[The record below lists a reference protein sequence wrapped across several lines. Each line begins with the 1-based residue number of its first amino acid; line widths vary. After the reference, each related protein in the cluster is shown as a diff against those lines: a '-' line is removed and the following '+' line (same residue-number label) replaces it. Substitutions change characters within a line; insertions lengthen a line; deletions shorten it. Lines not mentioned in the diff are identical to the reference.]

1 MTPDDPPHTVLV
13 IPCYNEADRLRAEDI
28 RSLTESWYVET
39 VLVDDGST
47 DETPQVLSQLAKD
60 LGRVTIHA
68 MHSNRGK
75 AEAVRQGLLAAIDL
89 LPDWV
94 GYCDADMS
102 TPVCEVLRLNEIA
115 TTSPG
120 LSVVLGSRINML
132 GLDVQRSA
140 MRHYR
145 GRVFATAASTVLK
158 IPVYDTQCGT
168 KFFRNTEALRDALS
182 EPFHSRWSF
191 DVEML
196 GRLLRGRGDVA
207 PVPVTEFIEV
217 PLKEWRDVGGSKI
230 STPSSIRAG
239 LELALIARHLRR
251 W

>member
-1 MTPDDPPHTVLV
+1 MTRDDPPHTVLV

-39 VLVDDGST
+39 MLVDDGST
-47 DETPQVLSQLAKD
+47 DNTAEVLSELAKD
-60 LGRVTIHA
+60 LGRVTVHA

-75 AEAVRQGLLAAIDL
+75 AEAVRQGMLAAVDH

-102 TPVCEVLRLNEIA
+102 TPVCEILRLNEIA

-120 LSVVLGSRINML
+120 LSVVLASRISL
-132 GLDVQRSA
+132 FGLDVQRPA
-140 MRHYR
+140 IRHYR
-145 GRVFATAASTVLK
+145 DRVFATAATK
-158 IPVYDTQCGT
+158 ILGVPVYDTQCGA
-168 KFFRNTEALRDALS
+168 KLFRNTDALRDALS

-191 DVEML
+191 DVELL
-196 GRLLRGRGDVA
+196 GRLLRGRAEIA
-207 PVPVTEFIEV
+207 PVPVAEFVEV
-217 PLKEWRDVGGSKI
+217 PLNEWHDVGGNKI
-230 STPSSIRAG
+230 STTSSIKAG
-239 LELALIARHLRR
+239 LELALIARHLHR